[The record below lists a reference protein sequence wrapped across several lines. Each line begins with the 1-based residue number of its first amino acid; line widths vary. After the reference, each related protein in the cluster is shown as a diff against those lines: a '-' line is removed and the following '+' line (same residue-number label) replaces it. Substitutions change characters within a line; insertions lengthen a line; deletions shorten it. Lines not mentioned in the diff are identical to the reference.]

1 MVSDLFTPGN
11 GSRKNI
17 FSSNYTQS
25 SWIIRFGYALATCV
39 IQSLFLI
46 CSWFLASFEAA
57 QNGHLTQ
64 QRVNRSNTSHSGF
77 HLWPRLKERV
87 PSYGVHP
94 PRFATTA
101 LLPLDHLALNT
112 ARLERE
118 REREKEREVGDKMAA
133 RKRAVATDISSS
145 EDSAV

>member
-1 MVSDLFTPGN
+1 M
-11 GSRKNI
+11 
-17 FSSNYTQS
+17 
-25 SWIIRFGYALATCV
+25 
-39 IQSLFLI
+39 
-46 CSWFLASFEAA
+46 
-57 QNGHLTQ
+57 
-64 QRVNRSNTSHSGF
+64 
-77 HLWPRLKERV
+77 

-118 REREKEREVGDKMAA
+118 REREVGDKMAA
-133 RKRAVATDISSS
+133 RKPAVATDISSS